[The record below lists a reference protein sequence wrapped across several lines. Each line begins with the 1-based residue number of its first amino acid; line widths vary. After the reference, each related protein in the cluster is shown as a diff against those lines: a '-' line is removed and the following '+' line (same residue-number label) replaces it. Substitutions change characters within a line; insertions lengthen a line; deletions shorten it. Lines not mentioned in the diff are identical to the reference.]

1 MKITTDLKHKSFEL
15 DLEDLDPQYNYFD
28 LEFLFVSDGAS
39 GIVFDNLSFE
49 YTAFYEDL
57 VLNSGKYPPKN
68 IQYVS
73 SGQEYLELSRI
84 SGIRPNRE
92 YRIDVVVNHSN
103 ESFSES
109 ITFEVP
115 KLNQPYD
122 SWIWNDEL
130 IGWESPIPYPE
141 DENFYIWNEESLQW
155 DIYVTQEES

>member
-1 MKITTDLKHKSFEL
+1 MKLIIDLKHKTFN
-15 DLEDLDPQYNYFD
+15 LESESIDPQYNYFD

-130 IGWESPIPYPE
+130 VIWESTIPYPE
-141 DENFYIWNEESLQW
+141 DGNFYTWNEIDQAW
-155 DIYVTQEES
+155 DIFIAEEES